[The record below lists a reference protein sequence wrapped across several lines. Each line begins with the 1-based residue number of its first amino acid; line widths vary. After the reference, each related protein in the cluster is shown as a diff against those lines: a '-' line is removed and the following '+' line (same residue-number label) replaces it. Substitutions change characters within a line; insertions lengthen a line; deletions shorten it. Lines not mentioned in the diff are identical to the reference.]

1 MSEDSYDYD
10 NLKDEWVEL
19 ARNDM
24 PTLIKVL
31 ESFNHDYDTSAL
43 ATAILAYAGYE
54 HMAKE
59 LGITGFQ
66 ASYAALE
73 FLTFTGIYETPFFV
87 RSYCDMLYPQYEIKF
102 RSISRKTFEYLQSEA
117 NEKLEN
123 ESDLAHKEVIAHW
136 QSIADGHVP
145 FGYRIDG

>member
-31 ESFNHDYDTSAL
+31 ENFNHDYNTSAL
-43 ATAILAYAGYE
+43 ATAVLAYAGYE
-54 HMAKE
+54 HMAKK

-66 ASYAALE
+66 AGYAALE
-73 FLTFTGIYETPFFV
+73 FLTFTEIYEIPFFV
-87 RSYCDMLYPQYEIKF
+87 RSYRDMLYPQYEIKF
-102 RSISRKTFEYLQSEA
+102 KSISRKTFEYLQSEA

-145 FGYRIDG
+145 FGYIIDG